1 MASVTCTISKDVV
14 EDLKRCRLSDP
25 NANMLAYI
33 ARIDAK
39 SLEVVKDLELKNAS
53 FEGLAEEL
61 PEDSPRYVVLS
72 YRHTHADGHVS
83 YPLVFIYYKPE
94 TAATRSLMLY
104 ASTLQ
109 LFAREGGL
117 ATPYTLTH
125 ADSLTPAWLEDNL
138 SKFAS

>member
-1 MASVTCTISKDVV
+1 MH
-14 EDLKRCRLSDP
+14 
-25 NANMLAYI
+25 AYI

-39 SLEVVKDLELKNAS
+39 SFEVVKDDEVESVS
-53 FEGLAEEL
+53 FEELADEL
-61 PEDSPRYVVLS
+61 PEDAPRYVVLS

-83 YPLVFIYYKPE
+83 YPLAFIYYKPE

-125 ADSLTPAWLEDNL
+125 AEKLTPEWLEDNL
-138 SKFAS
+138 NKFAS